1 MILPNSSTMKAIWT
15 MSSRHDTQVGK
26 DLKISI
32 LDPRE
37 KDKAVMDCF
46 CHDPCTFGT
55 KMYCVVKI
63 ILMEVPIDKESPDNA
78 KIMGPR
84 VVIAQALQEIVETV
98 EIFFCVFIPAKIWD
112 HRGQNYTAE
121 WNVL

>member
-1 MILPNSSTMKAIWT
+1 

-55 KMYCVVKI
+55 KMYSVFEI
-63 ILMEVPIDKESPDNA
+63 ILMEVPIDKELPDNA
-78 KIMGPR
+78 KIEGSR
-84 VVIAQALQEIVETV
+84 VVFAQALQEIIETV
-98 EIFFCVFIPAKIWD
+98 EIFFGLFIPSKFWD
-112 HRGQNYTAE
+112 H
-121 WNVL
+121 